1 MDRTLSALYD
11 HRDDAL
17 SAVDD
22 LVALGIPREEISIVS
37 GSEQGE
43 TTTPGSLYGT
53 EGEEPGFWQSLANL
67 FTSEDDRRLHEEGIS
82 RGGATVIANV
92 EEALA
97 DRAVDIMERHHA
109 VDLDE
114 RARGF
119 RTQGSGTY
127 TPGAPSI
134 GLGPEIGEAPSGSD
148 AAAPP
153 QPGGRRVRVHTRV
166 RR

>member
-1 MDRTLSALYD
+1 RTLRRYPWLLNGPRRDAVPHRARGARCRACRGGKPGAAERELIMDRTLSALYD

-17 SAVDD
+17 SAMDD
-22 LVALGIPREEISIVS
+22 LVALGIPREEISMVS
-37 GSEQGE
+37 GSEPGE
-43 TTTPGSLYGT
+43 TTTPGGLYGT

-92 EEALA
+92 DEALA

-119 RTQGSGTY
+119 RTQG
-127 TPGAPSI
+127 
-134 GLGPEIGEAPSGSD
+134 
-148 AAAPP
+148 
-153 QPGGRRVRVHTRV
+153 
-166 RR
+166 